1 MYLFSLQNDYIL
13 LATAVTT
20 LLYHNIFHKPE
31 ERRKV
36 GGLLL
41 QSRNDGLPY
50 PLLCGRGPLPDLLAV
65 MQETALAME
74 LWMLDH
80 GQVIFQTYP
89 VREPPQ
95 SPRRPPEVPE
105 FPSIVQ
111 RDRIVINVVM
121 DMFFIRMGGNEK
133 GVFALC
139 PAHGRFIAYPVCL
152 LRGNLPGGKGLADL
166 IAEHIRLPLLFPARD
181 SLVLCFGE
189 QELGIGGLM
198 VALIGRN
205 KLPALGFLQVL
216 SIVQTILERFCNRF
230 SLADM
235 MGD

>member
-1 MYLFSLQNDYIL
+1 M
-13 LATAVTT
+13 ACRT
-20 LLYHNIFHKPE
+20 LCCAD
-31 ERRKV
+31 
-36 GGLLL
+36 GG
-41 QSRNDGLPY
+41 RP
-50 PLLCGRGPLPDLLAV
+50 PDPLAV

-121 DMFFIRMGGNEK
+121 DMFFIRVSGNEK

-139 PAHGRFIAYPVCL
+139 PAHGCFIAYPVCL

-181 SLVLCFGE
+181 SLILCLGE
-189 QELGIGGLM
+189 QELGIGGLV
-198 VALIGRN
+198 VALIGGN
-205 KLPALGFLQVL
+205 KLAALGFLRVL
-216 SIVQTILERFCNRF
+216 PIVQTVFQRLPNGFP
-230 SLADM
+230 LADM
-235 MGD
+235 VGN